1 MGNVCRTG
9 DLARL
14 SISGDLE
21 YLGRNDNQI
30 KIRGFRIE
38 LEEIECAVLKYKKI
52 QQCCVIFE
60 NNSLVCIFVKRVDE
74 SLDEVNIGE
83 LKIFLESILP
93 KHMIPVLIQYKAA
106 SLPVTANGK
115 LDIKA
120 LKDFYKTANCS
131 FEIEYLAPR
140 NNLDT
145 DLCRIFSS
153 VLNLPTKAIGIDH
166 DFFNLG
172 GDSILS
178 LMLARKIRNQLGIQ
192 CNVKNVFDNRTIRRL
207 SDAFCNKGATTYD
220 KFNGSLTNGEE
231 NRPSGVVKLLP
242 IQKWFFAKNL
252 KSLIDHWNQTF
263 AIEVPKLDVNV
274 LSESLCVLLNHH
286 DAFRLRFKKDV
297 EGYTQYY
304 DNEIIRHSDINL
316 HQLDVTGLNEK
327 EITLQ
332 LGKWSNFSISKG
344 PLFSVVYLYDNNRA
358 CKIWWSI
365 HHLIVDSVSWRIIK
379 DDLQT
384 LYEGKCLSTK
394 GTSYQDFSLA
404 LANQFLPEK
413 SYWDS
418 IVDKVRLYNASF
430 PKSQET
436 TLNFKF
442 SLDKTES
449 QRLICSVQ
457 RGVSKINR
465 INIQDFLLTAV
476 GFSLK
481 KLTNSPTN
489 YVTLEG
495 HGREQIGS
503 DLEISNTVGWF
514 TTMYPVEIHTDSF
527 NNITKY
533 VQQLNKS
540 LNSIPNKGIG
550 YGAIYGYDDPPMP
563 CVTFNY
569 LGTFGSAN
577 TDSDWKFCD
586 LSLGL
591 SSKESEK
598 ISSAVIDVTG
608 ACNQG
613 CLTFSIDVRLDA
625 NRSKEFVATF
635 QETLKQISK
644 NAEHIVPALPF
655 GNFETF
661 YEFPADE
668 NTSETLFIFPPGE
681 GGAES
686 YFNNL
691 VPSLKQFNLV
701 VFNNYYLDR
710 QPMESTFEQLA
721 AMYIK
726 YIKAIQVNGPYNLLG
741 WSFGGVLS
749 LEICRQMTNS
759 GDCINNLFSIDSY
772 LNVTKA
778 VNYLN
783 IGEDTEVIDRINHKY
798 IPTATDFKC
807 MCSKTKSIVL
817 FKATLLNEMHK
828 SRDQRRLYEY
838 YQNTAFNNLDD
849 LIPSHFITVIEL
861 EQHTHNTWTK
871 DKKQV
876 NFISN
881 VVADKLLC

>member
-1 MGNVCRTG
+1 MSV
-9 DLARL
+9 
-14 SISGDLE
+14 SGDLE

-52 QQCCVIFE
+52 QQCCVIND
-60 NNSLVCIFVKRVDE
+60 NNSLVCIFVKRIDE
-74 SLDEVNIGE
+74 SLHEVNIEE
-83 LKIFLESILP
+83 LKLFLESNLP
-93 KHMIPVLIQYKAA
+93 KYMIPVLIQFKGS

-120 LKDFYKTANCS
+120 LKDFCRTANCS

-140 NNLDT
+140 NNLDA

-153 VLNLPTKAIGIDH
+153 VLNLPMKGIGIDH

-172 GDSILS
+172 GDSISS
-178 LMLARKIRNQLGIQ
+178 LMLAGKIRNQLGIQ
-192 CNVKNVFDNRTIRRL
+192 CNVKNIFDSSTIRRL
-207 SDAFCNKGATTYD
+207 SDAFGNQGASYD
-220 KFNGSLTNGEE
+220 KFNGSLTNGRY
-231 NRPSGVVKLLP
+231 NRPSGVVELLP

-252 KSLIDHWNQTF
+252 KSVDYWNQTF
-263 AIEVPKLDVNV
+263 AIEVPQLDVNV
-274 LSESLCVLLNHH
+274 LIESLCALLNHH
-286 DAFRLRFKKDV
+286 DAFRLRFKKGA
-297 EGYTQYY
+297 EGYSQYY
-304 DNEIIRHSDINL
+304 DAEIIRNSDVNL
-316 HQLDVTGLNEK
+316 HQLDVTGLSEK
-327 EITLQ
+327 EITQKLT
-332 LGKWSNFSISKG
+332 KWSNFNISKG
-344 PLFSVVYLYDNNRA
+344 PLYSVVYLYDNNRP

-394 GTSYQDFSLA
+394 GTSYQDFSVA
-404 LANQFLPEK
+404 VADQFLPEK
-413 SYWDS
+413 PYWDS
-418 IVDKVRLYNASF
+418 VVDKVRLYNASF
-430 PKSQET
+430 PQSQDT

-442 SLDKTES
+442 SLDETES
-449 QRLICSVQ
+449 QCLICNIHS
-457 RGVSKINR
+457 GASKMNR
-465 INIQDFLLTAV
+465 INIQDYLLTAV

-481 KLTNSPTN
+481 NLTNSPTN

-514 TTMYPVEIHTDSF
+514 TTMYPAEIHTDSL
-527 NNITKY
+527 NNMTKC
-533 VQQLNKS
+533 VQQLNIS
-540 LNSIPNKGIG
+540 LNSVPNKGIG
-550 YGAIYGYDDPPMP
+550 YGIIYGYDDPPMP

-577 TDSDWKFCD
+577 TDSNWKFCD

-591 SSKESEK
+591 SSKDSERV
-598 ISSAVIDVTG
+598 SSAVIDITG
-608 ACNQG
+608 ACNHG

-625 NRSKEFVATF
+625 NQSNEFVATF
-635 QETLKQISK
+635 QQTLKQISK
-644 NAEHIVPALPF
+644 NVEYIVPALPF
-655 GNFETF
+655 GNFETY
-661 YEFPADE
+661 YEFPADKS
-668 NTSETLFIFPPGE
+668 TATTLFIFPPGE

-701 VFNNYYLDR
+701 VFNNYYLER

-721 AMYIK
+721 AMYIT
-726 YIKAIQVNGPYNLLG
+726 YIKAIQVDGPYNLLG

-759 GDCINNLFSIDSY
+759 GDYINNLFSIDSY

-778 VNYLN
+778 INDLN
-783 IGEDTEVIDRINHKY
+783 IGEETEVLDRINHKY

-838 YQNTAFNNLDD
+838 YQNTPFNNLDD
-849 LIPSHFITVIEL
+849 LIPARFIRVIEL
-861 EQHTHNTWTK
+861 EQHTHNTWAK

-876 NFISN
+876 NSISN
-881 VVADKLLC
+881 VVANKLLC